1 MTTIRVFIARVVSLV
16 RARHLD
22 DRLDEELRSHLEL
35 AADDNVALGMTP
47 DAARR
52 AAIRSLGGVM
62 RTRETWRETRGF
74 PALTALCQDLRYA
87 GRSYRKTPAFTI
99 VALLSFTLAIGANT
113 AIFSLL
119 NALLLRKLPV
129 RDPGALVQVAAV
141 TRSTPEGAFTYPTFE
156 ELSRQQQV
164 FSSVIGWWG
173 STTVSAEIDGAH
185 VKVFLWAAT
194 GNLHSELGL
203 TPVAGRL
210 FTASDMDLALPAA
223 EHVAVISYAFW
234 QRQFHGDP
242 AIVGRTLRVEG
253 APFTILGVTP
263 REFMGFSVVTAPD
276 LTIPLTAVPLVNG
289 YRPMASVKT
298 RPRPSVRV
306 VGRLKPGMTIEQARA
321 HLDALRP
328 ALLAATVPAEFS
340 RAQRDDFLS
349 MHLSV
354 TSAATGIETGLRS
367 RYARPLAIVL
377 AIAGLVLLIACINLA
392 SLMLSRA
399 AARRQEIAVR
409 LALGA
414 SRWRLARQMLT
425 EGLLLS
431 MAGGACGVLFAF
443 WSCRAIAA
451 LIFEEYTVPV
461 FFDGTPDLRVVGVTA
476 GVALAVGVLFSL
488 APMWRVWREQS
499 AGALQQNSRTTAGT
513 GHAGRRLV
521 GAQMALSLVLL
532 ANAGLLVRSLSEVR
546 SIESG
551 ISRTDGVFVAYP
563 GPRPGGYDNL
573 DADVYYQQVLQRL
586 GAVPGVQRASAS
598 LLKPAT
604 NGTGPLDL
612 VAPITE
618 QSVLEHGVQSARTP
632 VSPGFFDAVG
642 IQVVKGRDFSWQD
655 GSRGRRVTILSQ
667 TLARRL
673 FGNGNPIGQRV
684 RVGLTAERQDL
695 EVIGVA
701 ADARLY
707 DVKSPNLLAVYIPAL
722 QDPSA
727 NYKCFV
733 IRGDHVPYGAVKQAV
748 ESLGRES
755 LGAMVTMRYIT
766 DRALLQERLT
776 AILSGFFGT
785 LALLLAG
792 VGLYGLMA
800 YAVAQRQREIA
811 IRVALGADTAR
822 VMRGVIRDGLVVSLG
837 GVAVGLT
844 AALAATQLVKS
855 LLFGVTPRDPVTLF
869 AAPTLLVAIA
879 ILASVVPAM
888 RAARVDPMMALR
900 AE

>member
-1 MTTIRVFIARVVSLV
+1 MTTIRVFITRVVALV

-22 DRLDEELRSHLEL
+22 RRLDEELRSHLEL
-35 AADDNVALGMTP
+35 ATEDNIALGMTP

-74 PALTALCQDLRYA
+74 PALTALAQDLRYA
-87 GRSYRKTPAFTI
+87 ARSYRKTPAFTI
-99 VALLSFTLAIGANT
+99 VALLSLTLAIGANT

-129 RDPGALVQVAAV
+129 RDPDALVQVAAV
-141 TRSTPEGAFTYPTFE
+141 TRSTEEAGFTFPTFE

-173 STTVSAEIDGAH
+173 NTTLGAEIDGAQ

-194 GNLHSELGL
+194 GNLHSELGVM
-203 TPVAGRL
+203 PAAGRL
-210 FTASDMDLALPAA
+210 FTTSDVDLALPAR
-223 EHVAVISYAFW
+223 EQVAVISYAFW

-242 AIVGRTLRVEG
+242 AVVGRRLRVEG
-253 APFTILGVTP
+253 AAFTIIGVAP

-276 LTIPLTAVPLVNG
+276 LTIPLTAVPLVNH
-289 YRPMASVKT
+289 RPLASLRT
-298 RPRPSVRV
+298 RPTPWVRII
-306 VGRLKPGMTIEQARA
+306 GRLKPGVAIEQARA

-328 ALLAATVPAEFS
+328 SLLAATVPAEFS

-354 TSAATGIETGLRS
+354 TSSATGIETGLRS

-431 MAGGACGVLFAF
+431 IAGGACGVLFAF
-443 WSCRAIAA
+443 WSCRAITA
-451 LIFEEYTVPV
+451 LIFEEYLVPV
-461 FFDGTPDLRVVGVTA
+461 FFNGTPDLRVVGATA
-476 GVALAVGVLFSL
+476 AVALAVGALFSL

-513 GHAGRRLV
+513 GQVGRRLV

-563 GPRPGGYDNL
+563 GPRP
-573 DADVYYQQVLQRL
+573 
-586 GAVPGVQRASAS
+586 S
-598 LLKPAT
+598 K
-604 NGTGPLDL
+604 
-612 VAPITE
+612 IC
-618 QSVLEHGVQSARTP
+618 
-632 VSPGFFDAVG
+632 VSPSPYTRFPACSV
-642 IQVVKGRDFSWQD
+642 R
-655 GSRGRRVTILSQ
+655 
-667 TLARRL
+667 ARR
-673 FGNGNPIGQRV
+673 
-684 RVGLTAERQDL
+684 
-695 EVIGVA
+695 
-701 ADARLY
+701 
-707 DVKSPNLLAVYIPAL
+707 
-722 QDPSA
+722 
-727 NYKCFV
+727 C
-733 IRGDHVPYGAVKQAV
+733 
-748 ESLGRES
+748 
-755 LGAMVTMRYIT
+755 
-766 DRALLQERLT
+766 
-776 AILSGFFGT
+776 
-785 LALLLAG
+785 
-792 VGLYGLMA
+792 
-800 YAVAQRQREIA
+800 
-811 IRVALGADTAR
+811 
-822 VMRGVIRDGLVVSLG
+822 
-837 GVAVGLT
+837 
-844 AALAATQLVKS
+844 
-855 LLFGVTPRDPVTLF
+855 
-869 AAPTLLVAIA
+869 
-879 ILASVVPAM
+879 
-888 RAARVDPMMALR
+888 
-900 AE
+900 